1 VNLTSPPSPCVSS
14 RSIKVRHRGETFT
27 EVISLNSHHKQI
39 EKAYPEVPAGLV
51 ETEVQRRYFMRLVDA
66 SNSPINFFLDVS
78 KAFER
83 IRLVASRVGLCPS
96 RWRSLMELHRL

>member
-14 RSIKVRHRGETFT
+14 RSIKVRHRGEAGT

-51 ETEVQRRYFMRLVDA
+51 ETEVQRR
-66 SNSPINFFLDVS
+66 
-78 KAFER
+78 
-83 IRLVASRVGLCPS
+83 
-96 RWRSLMELHRL
+96 